1 MLMRDTH
8 HNRPKAMSGWRYAMT
23 LCGLVLSLVA
33 CSGNNSVGAR
43 LPTVTPVVPT
53 VSSTPL
59 PPLPTLVP
67 IKTPTPPPPT
77 PTDLP
82 LAFTEDGPLTSPMAR
97 LGLKGET
104 FAALGDPN
112 AKVTI
117 VEFTDYG
124 CPFCREYELSTFPQ
138 LKSSYIDTG
147 KVYYVIKH
155 YPVSSQQGGIA
166 AEAAECAGE
175 QGRFWEM
182 HKALFTTA
190 GDNWDESEEKARNSF
205 RASAQAIGLDLQAFD
220 SCMKQGRGQSVTEDF
235 EQGMKLR
242 VAGTPTFF
250 INNKM
255 LIGAQDFEG
264 FSELIEQELQRD
276 NS

>member
-1 MLMRDTH
+1 MRDTQH
-8 HNRPKAMSGWRYAMT
+8 PNRPKAFGGWRYAT
-23 LCGLVLSLVA
+23 AISALVLSLVA

-67 IKTPTPPPPT
+67 LKTPTPPPPT

-112 AKVTI
+112 AKVTLI
-117 VEFTDYG
+117 EFTDYG
-124 CPFCREYELSTFPQ
+124 CPFCREYELSTFPE
-138 LKSSYIDTG
+138 LKSTYIDTG

-155 YPVSSQQGGIA
+155 YPVSSKQGGIA
-166 AEAAECAGE
+166 AEAADCAGE

-182 HKALFTTA
+182 HKALFTSA
-190 GDNWDESEEKARNSF
+190 GSDWDESEEKARASF
-205 RASAQAIGLDLQAFD
+205 RASAEAVGLDLRAFD
-220 SCMKQGRGQSVTEDF
+220 NCMKQGREDSVSADF
-235 EQGMKLR
+235 EQGMNLR

-255 LIGAQDFEG
+255 LIGAEDFAG
-264 FSELIEQELQRD
+264 FSKLIEEELQQA
-276 NS
+276 NQ

>member
-1 MLMRDTH
+1 MRDTQH
-8 HNRPKAMSGWRYAMT
+8 PNRPKAFGGWRYAMAISA
-23 LCGLVLSLVA
+23 LVLSLVA

-67 IKTPTPPPPT
+67 LKTPTPPPPT

-112 AKVTI
+112 AKVTLI
-117 VEFTDYG
+117 EFTDYG
-124 CPFCREYELSTFPQ
+124 CPFCREYELSTFPE
-138 LKSSYIDTG
+138 LKSTYIDTG

-155 YPVSSQQGGIA
+155 YPVSSKQGGIA
-166 AEAAECAGE
+166 AEAADCAGE

-182 HKALFTTA
+182 HKALFTSA
-190 GDNWDESEEKARNSF
+190 GSDWDESEEKARASF
-205 RASAQAIGLDLQAFD
+205 RASAEAVGLDLRAFD
-220 SCMKQGRGQSVTEDF
+220 NCMKQGREDSVSADF
-235 EQGMKLR
+235 EQGMNLR

-255 LIGAQDFEG
+255 LIGAEDFAG
-264 FSELIEQELQRD
+264 FSKLIEEELQQA
-276 NS
+276 NQ